1 MNVKELKEIV
11 DFNSN
16 FNSND
21 KVNKA
26 FDKLYSIIAD
36 RAKDGYTSYTTSRQQ
51 LRLTESEFLKVIAR
65 LSNDGYS
72 VYRSEAPVR
81 YLDVVD
87 SEAEGLDCFC
97 ALIATVILKLTRTKS
112 SQIKIVWKFEEE

>member
-11 DFNSN
+11 DT
-16 FNSND
+16 NSND
-21 KVNKA
+21 KVNKV
-26 FDKLYSIIAD
+26 FEELYGIIAK

-81 YLDVVD
+81 YLDVVG
-87 SEAEGLDCFC
+87 SEDDVLDCFC
-97 ALIATVILKLTRTKS
+97 ALIATGILKLRRAKS
-112 SQIKIVWKFEEE
+112 SQIKIVWKFEED

>member
-11 DFNSN
+11 DT
-16 FNSND
+16 NSND
-21 KVNKA
+21 KVNEV
-26 FDKLYSIIAD
+26 FERLYDTIAK

-51 LRLTESEFLKVIAR
+51 LGLTESEFLRVIAR

-72 VYRSEAPVR
+72 VYRSEAPVK

-87 SEAEGLDCFC
+87 PEDEGLDCFC
-97 ALIATVILKLTRTKS
+97 ALIATGILKLTRTRS
-112 SQIKIVWKFEEE
+112 SQIKIVWKFEED

>member
-1 MNVKELKEIV
+1 MNVKESKEIV
-11 DFNSN
+11 DT
-16 FNSND
+16 NSND
-21 KVNKA
+21 KVNKV
-26 FDKLYSIIAD
+26 FEELYGIIAK

-51 LRLTESEFLKVIAR
+51 LGLTESEFLKVIAR

-87 SEAEGLDCFC
+87 PEAEGLDCFC
-97 ALIATVILKLTRTKS
+97 ALIATGILKLRRAKS

>member
-1 MNVKELKEIV
+1 MNINESKEIV
-11 DFNSN
+11 DT
-16 FNSND
+16 NSND
-21 KVNKA
+21 KVNKV
-26 FDKLYSIIAD
+26 FERLYGIIAD

-87 SEAEGLDCFC
+87 SEAVGLDCFN
-97 ALIATVILKLTRTKS
+97 AWIATVILKLTRTKC
-112 SQIKIVWKFEEE
+112 SQIKIVWKFEED

>member
-11 DFNSN
+11 DT
-16 FNSND
+16 NSND
-21 KVNKA
+21 KVNKV
-26 FDKLYSIIAD
+26 FERLYDIIAD

-51 LRLTESEFLKVIAR
+51 LGLTESEFLGVIAR

-72 VYRSEAPVR
+72 VYRSEAPVK

-87 SEAEGLDCFC
+87 SEDDVLDCFC
-97 ALIATVILKLTRTKS
+97 ALIATGILKLRRAKS

>member
-11 DFNSN
+11 DT
-16 FNSND
+16 NSND
-21 KVNKA
+21 KVNKV
-26 FDKLYSIIAD
+26 FERLYDIIAD

-51 LRLTESEFLKVIAR
+51 LGLTESEFLKVIAR

-97 ALIATVILKLTRTKS
+97 AWIATGILKLQGFRTT
-112 SQIKIVWKFEEE
+112 QIKIVWKFEEE

>member
-11 DFNSN
+11 DT
-16 FNSND
+16 NSND

-26 FDKLYSIIAD
+26 LDKLYCIIAK
-36 RAKDGYTSYTTSRQQ
+36 RAKDGNNSYTTTRQK
-51 LRLTESEFLKVIAR
+51 LGLTESEFLKVIAR

-72 VYRSEAPVR
+72 VYRAEAPVR

-87 SEAEGLDCFC
+87 PEAEGLDCFC
-97 ALIATVILKLTRTKS
+97 ALIATGILKLTRTKC
-112 SQIKIVWKFEEE
+112 SQIKIVWKFEED